1 MLLFSRCVDGISYN
15 TQQIEPP
22 TMWIKINNVLL
33 LVHTEIYG
41 RKRYDQV
48 EKLKTDDGLSDQNS
62 N

>member
-1 MLLFSRCVDGISYN
+1 
-15 TQQIEPP
+15 
-22 TMWIKINNVLL
+22 MWIKINNVLL
-33 LVHTEIYG
+33 LVHTERYG